1 MRSGLS
7 VERLS
12 EVTRI
17 RRSVIDG
24 LERDDFEACGG
35 DFYARGHIRTLARAT
50 GVDPDPL
57 VAEYDAT
64 IGGAST
70 PRATQIFASP
80 RRSIEYRRPNW
91 TMAMGF
97 AVVIVLVFAF
107 VQLAGGPASDDREE
121 AASRVTVNKAP
132 PAPATHPVQAAPP
145 APIAPVVVTP
155 TFPPGVTVVLKAV
168 DGRSRVRAF
177 DSKGK
182 KMFETVLAKGE
193 SRTVSDPVRVRLGIG
208 NSGAVRLTVNG
219 KDVGAAGE
227 DGTVVDRTFVPGDPT
242 PRSASQAPAGRAP
255 EPAAKPSVKPSP
267 QPSSK
272 PPVKPVP
279 KPSTK
284 ATAKPPARS
293 AATVSP
299 DAGRR

>member
-1 MRSGLS
+1 VSIGQSLAEARMRSGLS
-7 VERLS
+7 VERLG

-17 RRSVIDG
+17 RRSVIDAV
-24 LERDDFEACGG
+24 ERDDFEPCGG

-50 GVDPDPL
+50 GIDPDPL

-64 IGGAST
+64 IGGGST

-107 VQLAGGPASDDREE
+107 VQLAGGPADDDREE

-132 PAPATHPVQAAPP
+132 PAPATHPAQIAPP
-145 APIAPVVVTP
+145 APIAPVAAP
-155 TFPPGVTVVLKAV
+155 AFPPGVTVVLKAV
-168 DGRSRVRAF
+168 DGRSWVRAH

-182 KMFETVLAKGE
+182 KMFETILAEGE
-193 SRTVSDPVRVRLGIG
+193 SRTVSDPARLRIAIG

-242 PRSASQAPAGRAP
+242 PQLASQAPA
-255 EPAAKPSVKPSP
+255 AKPA
-267 QPSSK
+267 
-272 PPVKPVP
+272 P
-279 KPSTK
+279 KPTPKPTARPSAKPTAK
-284 ATAKPPARS
+284 ASAKPPARS
-293 AATVSP
+293 FTTASP